1 MSKQILK
8 VIALISAI
16 AFLPT
21 AKLNAMDSN
30 ILEQTLLKLR
40 RDQLPFQI
48 TKVTQDINMR
58 NMLRSYLLS
67 QDPHGQAAKI
77 KVLTKELQTL
87 SQEHKALEQDLKN
100 AQSSRLAPLA
110 SKPLRD
116 AELAFVTDMKVAAD
130 DTSNEINAVIKRMT
144 SDYK

>member
-8 VIALISAI
+8 VIALISAMTS
-16 AFLPT
+16 LPT

-40 RDQLPFQI
+40 RGQLPSRI
-48 TKVTQDINMR
+48 TTVTQEINMR

-67 QDPHGQAAKI
+67 QDPHRQAAKI
-77 KVLTKELQTL
+77 EVLTKELQTL

-100 AQSSRLAPLA
+100 AQGSRLAPLA
-110 SKPLRD
+110 SKSLRD
-116 AELAFVTDMKVAAD
+116 AELAFVADMKVAAD
-130 DTSNEINAVIKRMT
+130 DTSNEINAVIKSMT
-144 SDYK
+144 SDHK